1 MNPLSGL
8 KTWRRTVLGALG
20 VLGLGAAVW
29 WAVHAPRQA
38 PLADRVIDAATRDQ
52 VVEQAADL
60 LERYYVFPERGSAI
74 ARQLRERAQQG
85 DFARIDSAIAFADAL
100 TETLQ
105 AISADEHLAARY
117 FDQPLSDAVDGD
129 GTPEERAAELL
140 NQTRFNFGF
149 AHLMRL
155 KGNVGLIELRGF
167 GRPAQVATRT
177 AAAMQLIADTR
188 ALVIDLRECGGG
200 DPEGV
205 MQFASYL
212 FDQPTHLNDIYWRDE
227 DRTDV
232 RWTTADVAGVRYGQS
247 RKLYLLIS
255 GHTFSAC
262 EDFAYALKNAGRAL
276 LVGETTGGGA
286 HAGSPR
292 RLNAHFML
300 FVPTGRPINPVTG
313 TDWEGVGVQPDVPVS
328 ASDAQD
334 TAHIEILKHL
344 IATETDP
351 DWRERLRD
359 TLEDLD

>member
-1 MNPLSGL
+1 MNSNSRR
-8 KTWRRTVLGALG
+8 KIWRRTVLGALG
-20 VLGLGAAVW
+20 VLGLGAAAW
-29 WAVHAPRQA
+29 LAVHAPRQA
-38 PLADRVIDAATRDQ
+38 PPVDRAIDEATRDQ
-52 VVEQAADL
+52 LIAQAADL

-74 ARQLRERAQQG
+74 AGQLRAQQG
-85 DFARIDSAIAFADAL
+85 DFARIDSALAFADAL
-100 TETLQ
+100 TGALQ
-105 AISADEHLAARY
+105 AISQDEHLAARY
-117 FDQPLSDAVDGD
+117 FEQPLSDAVDGD

-155 KGNVGLIELRGF
+155 KGNVGLIELRSF

-177 AAAMQLIADTR
+177 AAVMQLLADTR
-188 ALVIDLRECGGG
+188 ALVVDLRECGGG

-212 FDQPTHLNDIYWRDE
+212 FNQPTHLNDIYWRDE
-227 DRTDV
+227 DRTEV
-232 RWTTADVAGVRYGQS
+232 RWTTAEVEGVRYGES
-247 RKLYLLIS
+247 RKLYVLIS

-262 EDFAYALKNAGRAL
+262 EDFAYALKNAGRAV

-313 TDWEGVGVQPDVPVS
+313 TDWEGVGVQPDIAVS

-344 IATETDP
+344 VATETDP